1 MTTQGANLMIND
13 RTVKPALLG
22 LSAMLALAVSGPA
35 SAEPDVEMGK
45 TVYREANCVGC
56 HKWHGGG
63 GGGYGGAALS
73 LRQTELD
80 RDLLIEVIK
89 CGRPATRM
97 PFHARGA
104 YKSVDC
110 YDGSTK
116 AEFGDDFPPK
126 AAKLL
131 RDKQIEAVAD
141 YLMARFQGQ
150 GEATFEQCI
159 DFWGE
164 GARQC
169 ASMKK

>member
-1 MTTQGANLMIND
+1 MISFSHVQTAITAVAMSLAFGA
-13 RTVKPALLG
+13 
-22 LSAMLALAVSGPA
+22 AVSVQ
-35 SAEPDVEMGK
+35 AEPDLDAGK
-45 TVYREANCVGC
+45 TVYKDANCIGC

-73 LRQTELD
+73 LRETEMD
-80 RDLLIEVIK
+80 RELLIEVIK

-97 PFHARGA
+97 PYHVRGA

-116 AEFGDDFPPK
+116 ADFGDDFPPK

-131 RDKQIEAVAD
+131 RDEQIEAVTD
-141 YLMARFQGQ
+141 YLIAKLQGQ
-150 GEATFEQCI
+150 GDATYEQCI

-164 GARQC
+164 GSKQC

>member
-1 MTTQGANLMIND
+1 MNAHAAATSL
-13 RTVKPALLG
+13 VLG
-22 LSAMLALAVSGPA
+22 LAVLLTFAGPKNAL
-35 SAEPDVEMGK
+35 AEPDLETGK
-45 TVYREANCVGC
+45 TVYQEANCIGC

-73 LRQTELD
+73 LRETALD
-80 RDLLIEVIK
+80 RELLIEVIA

-110 YDGSTK
+110 YGGSTK
-116 AEFGDDFPPK
+116 DDFGSDFPPK

-131 RDKQIEAVAD
+131 RDRQIEAVAD
-141 YLMARFQGQ
+141 YLIAKLQDQ

-159 DFWGE
+159 DFWGDS
-164 GARQC
+164 ARQC
-169 ASMKK
+169 SSMKK

>member
-1 MTTQGANLMIND
+1 MTMLSNTRPIVIGA
-13 RTVKPALLG
+13 
-22 LSAMLALAVSGPA
+22 AMAVACSLAATLA
-35 SAEPDVEMGK
+35 AEPDLEAGR
-45 TVYREANCVGC
+45 TVYKDANCIGC

-73 LRQTELD
+73 LRETELE
-80 RDLLIEVIK
+80 RAFLIEVIK

-97 PFHARGA
+97 PFHVRGA

-110 YDGSTK
+110 YDGLTK
-116 AEFGDDFPPK
+116 ADLGREFPPK

-131 RDKQIEAVAD
+131 RDEQIEAVTD
-141 YLMARFQGQ
+141 YLLAALKGK
-150 GEATFEQCI
+150 GEATFEQCV

-164 GARQC
+164 GSKQC

>member
-1 MTTQGANLMIND
+1 MRGRWSVSPLLAGMAITMT
-13 RTVKPALLG
+13 
-22 LSAMLALAVSGPA
+22 LASPVPLV
-35 SAEPDVEMGK
+35 AEPDLEAGK
-45 TVYREANCVGC
+45 TVYRDANCIGC

-73 LRQTELD
+73 LRETEMD
-80 RDLLIEVIK
+80 RDLLIEVIA

-97 PFHARGA
+97 PYHSRGA

-110 YDGSTK
+110 YGGSTK
-116 AEFGDDFPPK
+116 ADFGDDFPPK

-131 RDKQIEAVAD
+131 RDAQIEAVAD
-141 YLMARFQGQ
+141 YLIAKLQGQ
-150 GEATFEQCI
+150 GEPDFEQCT

-164 GARQC
+164 GSRQC

>member
-1 MTTQGANLMIND
+1 MIGSNA
-13 RTVKPALLG
+13 VSPLFLG
-22 LSAMLALAVSGPA
+22 LAAAVMFTLSTAA
-35 SAEPDVEMGK
+35 SAQSDLETGK
-45 TVYREANCVGC
+45 TVYQDANCIGC

-73 LRQTELD
+73 LRETEMD
-80 RDLLIEVIK
+80 RELLIEVIA

-110 YDGSTK
+110 YQGSTK
-116 AEFGDDFPPK
+116 ADFGNDFPPK

-131 RDKQIEAVAD
+131 REAQIEAVAD
-141 YLMARFQGQ
+141 YLIAKLQGQ
-150 GEATFEQCI
+150 GEATYDQCI

-169 ASMKK
+169 AAMK

>member
-1 MTTQGANLMIND
+1 MISYQAM
-13 RTVKPALLG
+13 KPVMVG
-22 LSAMLALAVSGPA
+22 LATALALATPGLA
-35 SAEPDVEMGK
+35 SAEADLEAGK
-45 TVYREANCVGC
+45 TVYKDANCIGC

-73 LRQTELD
+73 LRETALD

-116 AEFGDDFPPK
+116 DDFGEDFPPK

-131 RDKQIEAVAD
+131 RDEQIEAVAD
-141 YLMARFQGQ
+141 YLLVRLQGH
-150 GEATFEQCI
+150 GEATFEQCVE
-159 DFWGE
+159 FWGE
-164 GARQC
+164 SSKQC
-169 ASMKK
+169 AGMKK